1 MNTHNEK
8 TKGRHPEGKPLRRV
22 IIAMDYDPS
31 AQKVAETGYLLAQA
45 MNAEVMLVHAIT
57 DTIGY
62 YSRGYSSIMGF
73 TGYANN
79 DLWNLGSM
87 EDLTAASQEF
97 LGKTREH
104 LGDENIRTVIENG
117 DPADAILRAAS
128 KFGADVIV
136 MGSHSR
142 RGLEKVLMGSV
153 AEKVL
158 HHTRIPM
165 FIIPVRKV
173 QD

>member
-1 MNTHNEK
+1 MKEE
-8 TKGRHPEGKPLRRV
+8 RLQGKSVETIL
-22 IIAMDYDPS
+22 IAVDYDPS
-31 AQKVAETGYLLAQA
+31 AQKVAETGYHLAQA
-45 MNAEVMLVHAIT
+45 MNARVVILHAIT

-87 EDLTAASQEF
+87 EDLTAAS
-97 LGKTREH
+97 REYLDKIRIH
-104 LGDENIRTVIENG
+104 LGDPAIETVIETG
-117 DPADAILRAAS
+117 DPSDAIL
-128 KFGADVIV
+128 KVADRSNADIIV

-142 RGLEKVLMGSV
+142 RGLEKILMGSV
-153 AEKVL
+153 AGQVL
-158 HHTRIPM
+158 HRTVVPV

-173 QD
+173 

>member
-1 MNTHNEK
+1 MEENKLTRNNVNTV
-8 TKGRHPEGKPLRRV
+8 L
-22 IIAMDYDPS
+22 IAIDYDPS
-31 AQKVAETGYLLAQA
+31 AQKVAETGYHLAEA
-45 MNAEVMLVHAIT
+45 MNARVVVMHAIT

-87 EDLTAASQEF
+87 EDLSAASVEY
-97 LGKTREH
+97 LDKIRTH
-104 LGDENIRTVIENG
+104 LGDPSIETVIETG
-117 DPADAILRAAS
+117 DPSDAILKVAERVN
-128 KFGADVIV
+128 ADMIV

-142 RGLEKVLMGSV
+142 RGLEKILMGSV

-158 HHTRIPM
+158 RHTEKPM
-165 FIIPVRKV
+165 FVIPVRN
-173 QD
+173 Q